1 MRLKKFN
8 NFLNE
13 EVTFQNPNG
22 KMIATHT
29 FGPEEH
35 IDFCKTVSEW
45 ITGPKNKNQ
54 KPVMW
59 CLYGSPDS
67 NEQSF
72 GLGIKRSE
80 TFWKQYVNGNKK
92 FTVVEMDD
100 KLIGVLHENDKV
112 LMAFDEMDVKVD
124 TSVLSGLDL
133 IVRNFPI
140 FSNSGTYFHF
150 FLKYHYFYHTL

>member
-13 EVTFQNPNG
+13 EVSYQNPNG
-22 KMIATHT
+22 KMVATHT

-35 IDFCKTVSEW
+35 FDFCQTVSEW
-45 ITGPKNKNQ
+45 IDKNNKS
-54 KPVMW
+54 VMW
-59 CLYGSPDS
+59 CLYGSPDT

-72 GLGIKRSE
+72 GLDITKSE
-80 TFWKQYVNGNKK
+80 PFWKKYVSGSKR

-100 KLIGVLHENDKV
+100 KLIGVLHDAGKV

-124 TSVLSGLDL
+124 PSVLSGLDL
-133 IVRNFPI
+133 
-140 FSNSGTYFHF
+140 
-150 FLKYHYFYHTL
+150 